1 MSTVD
6 RILSIVCLSF
16 GFIAAIH
23 PVNAGIIALSLAA
36 LVAIHAVVGRALG
49 FHRKIRWTGGGD
61 VTLVGELSFAG
72 FFGSAGGFFVFDS
85 PIFFL
90 TGLLCVVVGYVS
102 QERANK
108 QFRRKEEEL

>member
-6 RILSIVCLSF
+6 RILSIVFLSF
-16 GFIAAIH
+16 GALAAFH
-23 PVNAGIIALSLAA
+23 PVVGGMIALSFAA
-36 LVAIHAVVGRALG
+36 LVAIHAVVGRTFG
-49 FHRKIRWTGGGD
+49 FHRQIRWAGGGN

-90 TGLLCVVVGYVS
+90 TGLVCVIVGYVS

-108 QFRRKEEEL
+108 QFCREEEEL